1 MINLSKIEKDED
13 IKEALIDIFE
23 SKVEL
28 SDVFFENIEVS
39 LGIVSFDFKVDNYET
54 ISYDVLEL
62 LIELITSH
70 GGSDIKFGENSDFG
84 DYWMVFSV
92 V

>member
-1 MINLSKIEKDED
+1 MINLSNIKKDED
-13 IKEALIDIFE
+13 IKEALIDILE

-39 LGIVSFDFKVDNYET
+39 LGIVSFDFQVENYES
-54 ISYDVLEL
+54 IGYDVIEL
-62 LIELITSH
+62 LIELITEN
-70 GGSDIKFGENSDFG
+70 GGCDIKFGENNDFG
-84 DYWMVFSV
+84 NYWMVFSV

>member
-1 MINLSKIEKDED
+1 MIDLSKIEKDED
-13 IKEALIDIFE
+13 IKEALIDLLE

-54 ISYDVLEL
+54 IGYDVLEL

-70 GGSDIKFGENSDFG
+70 GGSDIKFGESSDFG
-84 DYWMVFSV
+84 DYWFVFSAI
-92 V
+92 